1 MFALF
6 FYFYNQFIQYTLTAK
21 MKYKKW
27 MKVASIKSASC
38 SLKFNTTTSPDSFP
52 LRSHECSIPDTL
64 STKVLIPS
72 AAVAGG
78 DKIPI
83 QMVVDQGTPVRQSIK
98 VQIWQIEKSSSFVS
112 GPRRK
117 YRLQYET
124 STSIASLQN
133 IFYLR
138 VPSNLAS
145 AFKVESNAAKAEVYH
160 IIKFIIECTSMD
172 TPVCVDVPI
181 KIVGMCL
188 SPVNHDEHS
197 IHDGLPVYQER
208 DETLPT
214 YEWCSN
220 EEAFTNPQISSW
232 S

>member
-1 MFALF
+1 M
-6 FYFYNQFIQYTLTAK
+6 
-21 MKYKKW
+21 
-27 MKVASIKSASC
+27 
-38 SLKFNTTTSPDSFP
+38 
-52 LRSHECSIPDTL
+52 
-64 STKVLIPS
+64 IPS

-83 QMVVDQGTPVRQSIK
+83 QMVVHQGTPVRQSIK
-98 VQIWQIEKSSSFVS
+98 IQIWQIERSSSFVS

-124 STSIASLQN
+124 STSLATLQN

-160 IIKFIIECTSMD
+160 IIKFIIECASID
-172 TPVCVDVPI
+172 APVCVDVPI
-181 KIVGMCL
+181 KIVGIST

-197 IHDGLPVYQER
+197 NHDRLPVYQER
-208 DETLPT
+208 DENLPA
-214 YEWCSN
+214 YEWCTN
-220 EEAFTNPQISSW
+220 EEAFTNPQISSL